1 MPIRPL
7 FILKA
12 SNSAFSGGYYRVYE
26 ILKNG
31 ILEGIDY
38 VIVTDSISFQNFV
51 YMFDD
56 FKEIIK
62 GYKIYFVDV
71 RSNKRMA
78 FHVPHVLVTI
88 GTYFRSLLFALS
100 ISKIARENNVDLIY
114 GPSEGTQMVWSCY
127 CASVLSKKPWSA
139 LFQGTTHL
147 LQPTPDLGPITIFN
161 VLKHVTQQKEST
173 KNLSLVSKFG
183 FALELFG
190 VLKIAQRT
198 LILTVSSS
206 MREELN
212 VLNPKINFYVIKPGN
227 GLSLDQFNSSIDTNR
242 CYEGVFFARLIPDKG
257 IFDLLKIWK
266 LVVKQFPDAKLAVAG
281 IIERPQFVEEFQ
293 KRAKRAGLSENMLFL
308 GQLDRSSIIDL
319 VTSSKITVY
328 PSVMDVF
335 SLVVLES
342 LACGTPV
349 ISYDIPGITHNFGN
363 CKAVSSCHTKD
374 YSCVANHVILLL
386 ENESLREEL
395 SKEAKDFVKSFDWRL
410 VVRGEKEAYY
420 RVIKWF
426 NSRHAKRD

>member
-1 MPIRPL
+1 LTIRPL
-7 FILKA
+7 IILKA
-12 SNSAFSGGYYRVYE
+12 SNAAVSGGYYRLYE
-26 ILKNG
+26 VLKNG
-31 ILEGIDY
+31 KLEGIDY
-38 VIVTDSISFQNFV
+38 VIVIDSVSYRNFIC
-51 YMFDD
+51 MFED

-62 GYKIYFVDV
+62 GYKTYFIDV
-71 RSNKRMA
+71 ELNKRLA
-78 FHVPHVLVTI
+78 IHVLHVFKTI
-88 GTYFRSLLFALS
+88 GTYFRSFLFALS
-100 ISKIARENNVDLIY
+100 ISKIAHNENVDLIF

-139 LFQGTTHL
+139 LFQGTTQL
-147 LQPTPDLGPITIFN
+147 LQPTPDLGPITLFN
-161 VLKHVTQQKEST
+161 ALKHVNQKEST

-190 VLKIAQRT
+190 VLKIAQNS

-212 VLNPKINFYVIKPGN
+212 VLNPKIDFHVIKPGN
-227 GLSLDQFNSSIDTNR
+227 GLSLDQFNSSIDTTR
-242 CYEGVFFARLIPDKG
+242 CYDAVFFARFIPEKG

-266 LVVKQFPDAKLAVAG
+266 LVVKQFPDAKLALAG
-281 IIERPQFVEEFQ
+281 IIEDPRFVEEFQ
-293 KRAKRAGLSENMLFL
+293 RKAKRAGLSDNMLFL
-308 GQLDRSSIIDL
+308 GQLDRSSVIDL

-349 ISYDIPGITHNFGN
+349 ITYDIPAITHNFGN
-363 CKAVSSCHTKD
+363 CKAVSSCHVKD
-374 YSCVANHVILLL
+374 YSCVAKRVIFLL
-386 ENESLREEL
+386 ENEALREEL
-395 SKEAKDFVKSFDWRL
+395 SKDAKDCVKNFDWRL

-420 RVIKWF
+420 KVIEWF
-426 NSRHAKRD
+426 NSKKSLRD

>member
-1 MPIRPL
+1 
-7 FILKA
+7 LKA